1 MEKQY
6 AIAFHPYE
14 EIIEKVKEI
23 KMDLATKIGW
33 YNSKNALAHITI
45 CEFK

>member
-6 AIAFHPYE
+6 AIAFHPSE

-23 KMDLATKIGW
+23 KLEGLTPINQQGV
-33 YNSKNALAHITI
+33 L
-45 CEFK
+45 F